1 MKTTTVPAQVTTV
14 EDKIAGNLNLAQLL
28 LLAASVFNGF
38 ALYIIVPPT
47 MKFSIVKI
55 LLCLLVMLVF
65 ASLAIRIRGKL
76 IIFWFG
82 LLVRYNIRPRYYV
95 FDKNDSYLRVADAE
109 KAPQV
114 TQVSEKKVRGTVP
127 KLQADLPLLHRVRLE
142 TAIADPRAKLTFHTT
157 KKGGLNVRI
166 TEIK

>member
-28 LLAASVFNGF
+28 LLAASVFTGF

-47 MKFSIVKI
+47 MKFSIPKI
-55 LLCLLVMLVF
+55 LLCLVIMLIF
-65 ASLAIRIRGKL
+65 ALLAIRIRGKL

-82 LLVRYNIRPRYYV
+82 LLVRYNMRPRYYV
-95 FDKNDSYLRVADAE
+95 FDKNDSYLRVTDPE
-109 KAPQV
+109 KTMQD
-114 TQVSEKKVRGTVP
+114 TQVYQKEARGTMP
-127 KLQADLPLLHRVRLE
+127 RFQADLPLLHRVRLE
-142 TAIADPRAKLTFHTT
+142 TAVADPRAKLTFRTT
-157 KKGGLNVRI
+157 KKGGLNVSI